1 MSTKSKLNKLSET
14 PINKAS
20 IETTNAKASSGTPN
34 AKASAGTPNAKASNV
49 TPNSKGSPAT
59 PRIPK
64 LSRGASKSETNSP
77 SPLQSSR
84 LSVDSSPRSV
94 TSKPSVDRRSPK
106 ISTVPDKQPTRLS
119 KGSVLQAQLNFV
131 QEDLKKANEKLAEV
145 EKEKEQA
152 IDELKEAQRLAE
164 EANGKLT
171 EALVAQKRAE
181 EESEIEKFRAV
192 EMEQAGI
199 DASQKK
205 DEEWKTELEDVKNQH
220 ALNVSALLSANQ
232 ELQKVKQELAMTT
245 DAKHQALSHAD
256 EATKVAEIHAMKVES
271 ITAEL
276 AQLKALLDCRNEP
289 VADNNENTLLE
300 LKSNVETLKQELE
313 KAKAYESEASNY
325 SKMVLQLKSEI
336 EALKEEL
343 QKADDF
349 YDEKLAKTEAALEQL
364 NLELETAKI
373 AVACANGKV
382 KEYEVEAS
390 NQRTIEMEL
399 KSEVETLKQ
408 QLETANEHED
418 KVVENEA
425 AIEQLNVELEAAR
438 MAESYAHN
446 LLEEWQKRV
455 EELEINAEQANRLEK
470 SASESLDS
478 IMKQLEESNDL
489 LHAAESEIASLKEK
503 VGLLEMSLG
512 SQRGDL
518 EVSERSI
525 YMAKEQASEM
535 AKEIESLKY
544 ELDTVKDEKIQA
556 LNNEK
561 LAADSVQTLLEEK
574 NKIINELEKYRKD
587 EEKSKKAMESLA
599 SALHEVS
606 LEAREAKEK
615 LLSSQDEHENLETQ
629 VENLKLVLRASNEK
643 YESML
648 DDAKHEIDVLTKLI
662 QQSEQDQQAA
672 KADREQREL
681 HLMDCLNKSE
691 EESSSMT
698 KEVSKLV
705 MSLKEAE
712 SEASEAKEEQVQ
724 LKNTLAEAD
733 SEIKYLKELLG
744 EAKAES
750 MKLKESLMDKE
761 NELQNVI
768 EENEELQSK
777 ESASLN
783 KVKELSKL
791 LEEATIRKQAEENGD
806 LTDSEKD
813 YDMLPKVVE
822 FSEQNGHRKEE
833 NTKLELQHIPELVKE
848 IPLEESNVLYVK
860 TVDSDAE
867 TMDLDE
873 KPKGDESKEKD
884 SDNSVEV
891 EFKMW
896 ESCKIEDN
904 DFLESAEKE
913 SIEEVDT
920 KTENDN
926 SDQSNGLSS
935 TEDPSTV
942 VLENGGSS
950 PTKELGHKK
959 KKPLLHKFGNLLKKK
974 SPSSQK

>member
-1 MSTKSKLNKLSET
+1 MRGLLSCSHSSVEGSVGATVGTRHTAAYRALVDWEIMRETSRFLNFVIMSTKSKLNKLSET
-14 PINKAS
+14 PVSKAS
-20 IETTNAKASSGTPN
+20 VETPNAKASTGTPN

-49 TPNSKGSPAT
+49 TPNSKGSLAT

-64 LSRGASKSETNSP
+64 LSRGLSKSETNSA

-84 LSVDSSPRSV
+84 HSVDGSPRSV

-106 ISTVPDKQPTRLS
+106 ISTTPDKQPTRLS
-119 KGSVLQAQLNFV
+119 KGSELQAQLNLL
-131 QEDLKKANEKLAEV
+131 QEDLKKANEKLSEV

-220 ALNVSALLSANQ
+220 ALNVSALLSANE

-256 EATKVAEIHAMKVES
+256 EATKIAEIHAMKVES

-276 AQLKALLDCRNEP
+276 AQLKALLDCRNES
-289 VADNNENTLLE
+289 VAENNDNILLE
-300 LKSNVETLKQELE
+300 LKS
-313 KAKAYESEASNY
+313 
-325 SKMVLQLKSEI
+325 
-336 EALKEEL
+336 
-343 QKADDF
+343 D
-349 YDEKLAKTEAALEQL
+349 
-364 NLELETAKI
+364 
-373 AVACANGKV
+373 
-382 KEYEVEAS
+382 
-390 NQRTIEMEL
+390 
-399 KSEVETLKQ
+399 VETLKQ
-408 QLETANEHED
+408 QLETANEHEE

-455 EELEINAEQANRLEK
+455 EELEINAEQASRLEK

-489 LHAAESEIASLKEK
+489 LQAAESENASLKEK
-503 VGLLEMSLG
+503 VGLLEMSIG

-518 EVSERSI
+518 EVSERNI
-525 YMAKEQASEM
+525 NMAKEQASEM
-535 AKEIESLKY
+535 AKEIESLKF
-544 ELDTVKDEKIQA
+544 ELDTVKDEKVQA

-574 NKIINELEKYRKD
+574 NKIINELEKYRKE

-648 DDAKHEIDVLTKLI
+648 DDAKHEIDVLTNLI

-681 HLMDCLNKSE
+681 HLLDCLNKSE

-698 KEVSKLV
+698 KEVSRLV

-712 SEASEAKEEQVQ
+712 SEASEAKEEQAQ

-791 LEEATIRKQAEENGD
+791 LEEATIRKQVEENGD

-833 NTKLELQHIPELVKE
+833 NTTLELPHIPELVKD
-848 IPLEESNVLYVK
+848 IPLEGSDVLYVK
-860 TVDSDAE
+860 TVDSDTEA
-867 TMDLDE
+867 MDLNV

-884 SDNSVEV
+884 GDNSVEV

-904 DFLESAEKE
+904 DFLESVEKE
-913 SIEEVDT
+913 SVEEVDT

-926 SDQSNGLSS
+926 SDQFNGLSS
-935 TEDPSTV
+935 IEDPSTV
-942 VLENGGSS
+942 LPENGGSS
-950 PTKELGHKK
+950 PTKEHSQKK
-959 KKPLLHKFGNLLKKK
+959 KKPLLHKFGSLLKKK
-974 SPSSQK
+974 STGNNQK

>member
-1 MSTKSKLNKLSET
+1 MATKSN
-14 PINKAS
+14 
-20 IETTNAKASSGTPN
+20 
-34 AKASAGTPNAKASNV
+34 KASNV

-59 PRIPK
+59 TRIPK
-64 LSRGASKSETNSP
+64 SSRGVAKSETNSP

-106 ISTVPDKQPTRLS
+106 ISTTPDKQSTRLS
-119 KGSVLQAQLNFV
+119 KGSEVQAQLNLV

-145 EKEKEQA
+145 EEEKEQV

-164 EANGKLT
+164 EANEKLT

-181 EESEIEKFRAV
+181 EESEIEKFRAL

-205 DEEWKTELEDVKNQH
+205 DDEWKTELEDVKNQH
-220 ALNVSALLSANQ
+220 ALDVSALLSANQ

-256 EATKVAEIHAMKVES
+256 EATKIAEIHMQKVETM
-271 ITAEL
+271 TAEL
-276 AQLKALLDCRNEP
+276 AQLKALLDCRNES
-289 VADNNENTLLE
+289 VAENNDNTVLE
-300 LKSNVETLKQELE
+300 LKSTIETLKQELE
-313 KAKAYESEASNY
+313 KAKDFESEANNY

-336 EALKEEL
+336 DALKEEL
-343 QKADDF
+343 QKADAF
-349 YDEKLAKTEAALEQL
+349 YDEKLAKTEAAVEQL
-364 NLELETAKI
+364 NVELETAKI
-373 AVACANGKV
+373 AEASANGKV
-382 KEYEVEAS
+382 KDYEVKAS
-390 NQRTIEMEL
+390 NQRNIAAEL
-399 KSEVETLKQ
+399 KSEIETLKQ
-408 QLETANEHED
+408 QLEKANEHEE
-418 KVVENEA
+418 KVVEAEA

-455 EELEINAEQANRLEK
+455 KELEINAEQANRLEK

-478 IMKQLEESNDL
+478 IMQQLEESNDL
-489 LHAAESEIASLKEK
+489 LHDAESEIASLKEK
-503 VGLLEMSLG
+503 VGLLEMSIG

-518 EVSERSI
+518 EVSERNI

-535 AKEIESLKY
+535 AKEIESLKN

-561 LAADSVQTLLEEK
+561 LAADSVQTLLEER
-574 NKIINELEKYRKD
+574 NKIINELEKFRKE

-648 DDAKHEIDVLTKLI
+648 DDAKHEIDVLTNLI
-662 QQSEQDQQAA
+662 QKAEQDKQAA

-681 HLMDCLNKSE
+681 HLMDCLYKSE

-712 SEASEAKEEQVQ
+712 SEASKAKEEEAQV
-724 LKNTLAEAD
+724 KNTLAEAD
-733 SEIKYLKELLG
+733 SEIKYLKEVLG

-750 MKLKESLMDKE
+750 MRLKESLMDKE
-761 NELQNVI
+761 TELQNVI
-768 EENEELQSK
+768 QENEELQSK

-783 KVKELSKL
+783 KIKELSKL

-806 LTDSEKD
+806 LTDSEKE

-833 NTKLELQHIPELVKE
+833 NTKLELPHVPELVKD

-860 TVDSDAE
+860 AVDSDAE
-867 TMDLDE
+867 AVDLDGKFKANE
-873 KPKGDESKEKD
+873 IKEKD
-884 SDNSVEV
+884 DDNSVEV

-904 DFLESAEKE
+904 DFLEPTEKE
-913 SIEEVDT
+913 SVEEVDT
-920 KTENDN
+920 KTENDT
-926 SDQSNGLSS
+926 SDQFNGLSS
-935 TEDPSTV
+935 TEDPSV
-942 VLENGGSS
+942 LLENGGSS
-950 PTKELGHKK
+950 PTKEHSHKK
-959 KKPLLHKFGNLLKKK
+959 KKPLLHKFGSLLKKK